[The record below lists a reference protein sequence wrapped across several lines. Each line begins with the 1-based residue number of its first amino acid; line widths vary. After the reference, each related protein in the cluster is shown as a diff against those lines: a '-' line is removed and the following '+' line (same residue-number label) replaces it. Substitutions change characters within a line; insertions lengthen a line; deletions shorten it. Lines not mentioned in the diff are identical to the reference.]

1 MVGWG
6 FRACVLRRRVDTVG
20 CWVRGLFRVDRFM
33 PLGVLTLR
41 QDGHKCASLERRSDS
56 SSEIGSTC
64 HYSGWG

>member
-1 MVGWG
+1 M
-6 FRACVLRRRVDTVG
+6 G

-56 SSEIGSTC
+56 SSDIGSTC